1 MMLVWRFCEQN
12 SGLARPAVGIDTK
25 STNVECRRAIVAKHA
40 NKNVAES
47 GEHRI
52 GISKEYANG
61 SLVKC
66 CLCCSKT
73 LFDMEWC

>member
-25 STNVECRRAIVAKHA
+25 STNVECHLAVVAKLA

-47 GEHRI
+47 GEHTI
-52 GISKEYANG
+52 GISKAYAND
-61 SLVKC
+61 SLVEG

-73 LFDMEWC
+73 FV